1 MAALP
6 NDFRSVLKLQHRY
19 IDYKGNNSN
28 QNSNCN
34 TVTLDA
40 ISLLTEYE
48 IFGTRTYANQYEWY
62 YQNQMVYYANGNT
75 SRKYRHNVTRTS
87 VN

>member
-1 MAALP
+1 MVALP
-6 NDFRSVLKLQHRY
+6 NDFRSVLKLQYRY

-28 QNSNCN
+28 MDLNCN

-48 IFGTRTYANQYEWY
+48 IFGTRKYANQYEWY
-62 YQNQMVYYANGNT
+62 YQNQMTYYANGNT
-75 SRKYRHNVTRTS
+75 SRKYRHNVTGTS